1 MKSVWLY
8 RIAAVVFLLFAT
20 GHSFGFLT
28 FKAPTAEG
36 RAVLESMNAVH
47 FTVGGTSF
55 SYGGF
60 YRGFGLF
67 VTLYLL
73 FSAFLAW
80 HLGGLVRSAPHAIG
94 ALGWVFAI
102 VQLLS
107 FGLSWTYFAA
117 APATLSGAV
126 AICLA
131 TAMVVLPKP
140 RYGTCGS
147 IETSENTTVSDALAS

>member
-8 RIAAVVFLLFAT
+8 RIAAVLFVLFAA
-20 GHSFGFLT
+20 GHTFGFLN
-28 FKAPTAEG
+28 FKPPTAEG

-47 FTVGGTSF
+47 FTVGGASF

-60 YRGFGLF
+60 YKGFGLF

-80 HLGGLVRSAPHAIG
+80 HLGALAGSAPHTIG

-102 VQLLS
+102 LQLLS
-107 FGLSWTYFAA
+107 FGLSWAYFAA
-117 APATLSGAV
+117 APAILSGAV
-126 AICLA
+126 ALCLGG
-131 TAMVVLPKP
+131 AMIALPKP

-147 IETSENTTVSDALAS
+147 IETSEKTTVSEALAS